1 MGISR
6 DGRHKLRLTG
16 GKKKIHKKK
25 RKYELGRPP
34 SNTKLGSKQVHLVR
48 GRGRNY
54 KYRAIKLDAGSFSWP
69 SLGVSKMTRIIDV
82 VYNASNN
89 ELVRTKTLVKN
100 CIVVIDAH
108 PFTTWYEN
116 TFGVPIGKHKK
127 GKGEDD
133 KEESKDDVKEAN
145 KEENEEKKEE
155 NAEEKKD
162 ENKEEKKSGK
172 QKTYGIIKKLA
183 KSKVIDPS
191 VIEQFKQG
199 RVLACISSR
208 PGQCGK
214 ADGYILEGEELLFY
228 KRRIDKKKRG

>member
-34 SNTKLGSKQVHLVR
+34 SNTKLGSRQVHVVR

-54 KYRAIKLDAGSFSWP
+54 KFRAIKLDSGSFSW
-69 SLGVSKMTRIIDV
+69 SSFGISKITRIIDV

-100 CIVVIDAH
+100 CIVLIDSH

-116 TFGVPIGKHKK
+116 TFGVTLGKKK
-127 GKGEDD
+127 KVRSDEDI
-133 KEESKDDVKEAN
+133 KEEN
-145 KEENEEKKEE
+145 KADTEENEE
-155 NAEEKKD
+155 NNNEKKD
-162 ENKEEKKSGK
+162 EKTKS
-172 QKTYGIIKKLA
+172 YSVIKKIG
-183 KSKVIDPS
+183 KSKQIDPALL
-191 VIEQFKQG
+191 EQFKQG

-214 ADGYILEGEELLFY
+214 ADGYIIEGDELLFY
-228 KRRIDKKKRG
+228 KRKMDKKKRN

>member
-1 MGISR
+1 MSSIMGISR

-34 SNTKLGSKQVHLVR
+34 SNTKLGTRQVHVVR

-54 KYRAIKLDAGSFSWP
+54 KYRAIKLDSGSFSWP
-69 SLGVSKMTRIIDV
+69 TFGVSKMTRIIDV

-100 CIVVIDAH
+100 CIVLIDSH
-108 PFTTWYEN
+108 PFTAWYEN
-116 TFGVPIGKHKK
+116 TFGVTLGKKK
-127 GKGEDD
+127 KA
-133 KEESKDDVKEAN
+133 KTEEEN
-145 KEENEEKKEE
+145 KEEGKPGAEVKEQ
-155 NAEEKKD
+155 NSEEKKD
-162 ENKEEKKSGK
+162 EKA
-172 QKTYGIIKKLA
+172 KTYAVIKKIG
-183 KSKVIDPS
+183 KSKQIDPALL
-191 VIEQFKQG
+191 EQFKQG

-214 ADGYILEGEELLFY
+214 ADGYIIEGDELLFY
-228 KRRIDKKKRG
+228 KRKMDKKKRN

>member
-34 SNTKLGSKQVHLVR
+34 SNTKLGSRQVHVVR

-54 KYRAIKLDAGSFSWP
+54 KYRAIKLDSGSFSWP
-69 SLGVSKMTRIIDV
+69 AFGVSKITRIIDV

-100 CIVVIDAH
+100 CIVLIDSH

-116 TFGVPIGKHKK
+116 TFGVTLGKKKK
-127 GKGEDD
+127 GKTD
-133 KEESKDDVKEAN
+133 EEN
-145 KEENEEKKEE
+145 KEENKEDNKAQDEENNEEKD
-155 NAEEKKD
+155 EKA
-162 ENKEEKKSGK
+162 KSS
-172 QKTYGIIKKLA
+172 YFVIKKIG
-183 KSKVIDPS
+183 KSKQIDPALL
-191 VIEQFKQG
+191 EQFKQG

-214 ADGYILEGEELLFY
+214 ADGYIIEGDELLFY
-228 KRRIDKKKRG
+228 KRKMDKKKRN

>member
-34 SNTKLGSKQVHLVR
+34 SNTKLGSRQVHIVR

-54 KYRAIKLDAGSFSWP
+54 KYRAIKLDSGSFSWP
-69 SLGVSKMTRIIDV
+69 SFGISKITRIIDV

-100 CIVVIDAH
+100 CIVLIDSH

-116 TFGVPIGKHKK
+116 TFGVPLGKKK
-127 GKGEDD
+127 KTKAEEEGK
-133 KEESKDDVKEAN
+133 
-145 KEENEEKKEE
+145 EEKKTDE
-155 NAEEKKD
+155 
-162 ENKEEKKSGK
+162 ENKEEKKNNEKDKS
-172 QKTYGIIKKLA
+172 YAIIKKIG
-183 KSKVIDPS
+183 KSKQIDP
-191 VIEQFKQG
+191 VLLEQFKQG

-214 ADGYILEGEELLFY
+214 ADGYIIEGDELLFY
-228 KRRIDKKKRG
+228 KRKMDKKKRN

>member
-34 SNTKLGSKQVHLVR
+34 SNTKLGSRQVHVVR

-54 KYRAIKLDAGSFSWP
+54 KYRAIKLDSGSFSWP
-69 SLGVSKMTRIIDV
+69 TFGISKNTRIIDV

-100 CIVVIDAH
+100 CIVVIDSH

-116 TFGVPIGKHKK
+116 TFGTTLGKKK
-127 GKGEDD
+127 KEK
-133 KEESKDDVKEAN
+133 KEEDN
-145 KEENEEKKEE
+145 KEENKQEVENNEEAAKEE
-155 NAEEKKD
+155 TT
-162 ENKEEKKSGK
+162 
-172 QKTYGIIKKLA
+172 KTYGVIKKIG
-183 KSKVIDPS
+183 KSKTIDPLLL
-191 VIEQFKQG
+191 EQFKQG

-214 ADGYILEGEELLFY
+214 ADGYIIEGDELLFY
-228 KRRIDKKKRG
+228 KRKMDKKKRN

>member
-34 SNTKLGSKQVHLVR
+34 SNTKLGSRQVHVVR

-54 KYRAIKLDAGSFSWP
+54 KYRAIKLDSGSFSWP
-69 SLGVSKMTRIIDV
+69 AFGISKMTRIIDV

-100 CIVVIDAH
+100 CIVLIDSH
-108 PFTTWYEN
+108 PFTAWYEN
-116 TFGVPIGKHKK
+116 TFGVTLGKKK
-127 GKGEDD
+127 KS
-133 KEESKDDVKEAN
+133 KEEEGKEEEN
-145 KEENEEKKEE
+145 NEEQKEENNED
-155 NAEEKKD
+155 KD
-162 ENKEEKKSGK
+162 EKDKKS
-172 QKTYGIIKKLA
+172 YSVIKKIGKA
-183 KSKVIDPS
+183 KQIDPALL
-191 VIEQFKQG
+191 EQFKQG

-214 ADGYILEGEELLFY
+214 ADGYIIEGDELLFY
-228 KRRIDKKKRG
+228 KRKMDKKKRN